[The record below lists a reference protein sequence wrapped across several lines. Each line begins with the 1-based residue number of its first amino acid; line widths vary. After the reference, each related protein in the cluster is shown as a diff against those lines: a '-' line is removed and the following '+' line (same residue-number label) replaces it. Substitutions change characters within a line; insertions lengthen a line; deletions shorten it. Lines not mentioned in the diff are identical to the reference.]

1 MMMIMPTMVSR
12 RTNQA
17 PQTRMIMVTGMAAT
31 VSANSASMLVEDTK
45 TRNWTVKPRKK
56 KKSNFKRAI

>member
-1 MMMIMPTMVSR
+1 
-12 RTNQA
+12 
-17 PQTRMIMVTGMAAT
+17 
-31 VSANSASMLVEDTK
+31 MLVEDTK